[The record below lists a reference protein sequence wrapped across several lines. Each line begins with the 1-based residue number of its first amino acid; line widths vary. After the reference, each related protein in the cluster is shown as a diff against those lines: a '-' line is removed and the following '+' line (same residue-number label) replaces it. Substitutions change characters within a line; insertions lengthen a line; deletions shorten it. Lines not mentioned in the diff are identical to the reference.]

1 LSKDHLTGLYNNP
14 TVGFSA
20 AAGLSP
26 FSEVQKAEARLS
38 VQLWDDL
45 VPLSFQ
51 ESTGTGADIQ
61 FANSLDPAQAYAY
74 YPTKEGWKF
83 QSDVFI
89 NDPYADNVTNLWFGG
104 GGYGSTTLVHEI
116 GHAIGLSHPGQYN
129 YDPNVTQDYSGLAE
143 YAQDTTQYSIMSYW
157 DGNITGQ
164 FTRNWLTQ
172 QVAYSQTPMLHDI
185 LAIQSI
191 YGADLTTRAGDTTYG
206 FNSNADR
213 SVFDFSKNP
222 YPNVTIYD
230 AGGVDTLDLS
240 GFKAGNFIDLHDG
253 AFSSVGQAIPTLAE
267 VNAARAAL
275 GEQLGVSLRVW
286 TQRDLDAAVRDGLP
300 GITKAIAADTGV
312 SAVAATEYMNLSIA
326 YGTIIEN
333 AIGGSARDVIWGNDV
348 ANRLEGR
355 GGNDVLNGFAGADTL
370 VGGQGADTFV
380 FSTLER
386 GDTILD
392 FARGD
397 KIDLSQLD
405 ANSRAIKDQAFT
417 FIGSAAFSKKA
428 GELRYDGNNVYGD
441 VNGDGL
447 ADFSVAI
454 ANHAALTSSDFIL

>member
-1 LSKDHLTGLYNNP
+1 
-14 TVGFSA
+14 
-20 AAGLSP
+20 
-26 FSEVQKAEARLS
+26 
-38 VQLWDDL
+38 
-45 VPLSFQ
+45 
-51 ESTGTGADIQ
+51 
-61 FANSLDPAQAYAY
+61 
-74 YPTKEGWKF
+74 
-83 QSDVFI
+83 
-89 NDPYADNVTNLWFGG
+89 
-104 GGYGSTTLVHEI
+104 
-116 GHAIGLSHPGQYN
+116 
-129 YDPNVTQDYSGLAE
+129 
-143 YAQDTTQYSIMSYW
+143 
-157 DGNITGQ
+157 
-164 FTRNWLTQ
+164 
-172 QVAYSQTPMLHDI
+172 
-185 LAIQSI
+185 
-191 YGADLTTRAGDTTYG
+191 
-206 FNSNADR
+206 
-213 SVFDFSKNP
+213 
-222 YPNVTIYD
+222 
-230 AGGVDTLDLS
+230 TLDLS

-300 GITKAIAADTGV
+300 GIAKAIAADTGV
-312 SAVAATEYMNLSIA
+312 SGVAATEYMNLSIA
-326 YGTIIEN
+326 YGSIIEN

-392 FARGD
+392 FTRGD

-417 FIGSAAFSKKA
+417 FIGSAAFSRKA
-428 GELRYDGNNVYGD
+428 GELRYDGTNVYGD

-447 ADFSVAI
+447 ADLSVAI